1 MKKLLLLGAG
11 GFIGKAL
18 CYELSKD
25 YLIKAFDIIP
35 DSKLQSLSAIEMVTG
50 NFAALSDFT
59 SIIKDIDIIIHLIST
74 TVPIEDTS
82 QITSELETNVLP
94 TVRLLE
100 SLTKLSNPPEVI
112 FISSGGTIYGHSN
125 REPCCETDVLLPM
138 CGYGMQKLT
147 IENYIT
153 FYGRYYNLPYKIVRV
168 ANVYGLD
175 VNYQK
180 HQGIIPI
187 YIRSLL
193 QNNPITIYG
202 DGDNTRDYIYISDLV
217 NAIKRLLTYT
227 GEHHIFNLGSGI
239 GYTINEIIAMIE
251 KETKKSFVKINFM
264 ASRKCDVAYNVLN
277 ITSARNE
284 LSWEPHY
291 TLPVG
296 IQTIYKS
303 YTNLL
308 T

>member
-1 MKKLLLLGAG
+1 MRKLLLLGAG

-35 DSKLQSLSAIEMVTG
+35 DSKLQSLSSIEMVTG

-74 TVPIEDTS
+74 TVPIEETS
-82 QITSELETNVLP
+82 QIVSELETNVLP
-94 TVRLLE
+94 TIRLLE
-100 SLTKLSNPPEVI
+100 ALTKLSNPPEVI
-112 FISSGGTIYGHSN
+112 FISSGGTIYGNSN
-125 REPCCETDVLLPM
+125 GEPCCETDVLLPM
-138 CGYGMQKLT
+138 C
-147 IENYIT
+147 
-153 FYGRYYNLPYKIVRV
+153 GRYYNLPYKIVRV

-175 VNYQK
+175 ANYQK

-202 DGDNTRDYIYISDLV
+202 DGDNTRDYIYILDLV
-217 NAIKRLLTYT
+217 NAIKKLLTYT

-239 GYTINEIIAMIE
+239 GYTINEIIALIE
-251 KETKKSFVKINFM
+251 KETKLSFVKINFM
-264 ASRKCDVAYNVLN
+264 TSRKCDVTYNVLN
-277 ITSARNE
+277 ITIARNE
-284 LSWEPHY
+284 LSWEPNY
-291 TLPVG
+291 TLPIG

-303 YTNLL
+303 YTDLL

>member
-1 MKKLLLLGAG
+1 M
-11 GFIGKAL
+11 
-18 CYELSKD
+18 
-25 YLIKAFDIIP
+25 
-35 DSKLQSLSAIEMVTG
+35 
-50 NFAALSDFT
+50 
-59 SIIKDIDIIIHLIST
+59 
-74 TVPIEDTS
+74 
-82 QITSELETNVLP
+82 
-94 TVRLLE
+94 
-100 SLTKLSNPPEVI
+100 
-112 FISSGGTIYGHSN
+112 
-125 REPCCETDVLLPM
+125 
-138 CGYGMQKLT
+138 
-147 IENYIT
+147 
-153 FYGRYYNLPYKIVRV
+153 
-168 ANVYGLD
+168 
-175 VNYQK
+175 
-180 HQGIIPI
+180 
-187 YIRSLL
+187 
-193 QNNPITIYG
+193 
-202 DGDNTRDYIYISDLV
+202 